1 MLAITLYQRYKPNLQ
16 IQKNKRKNKLFFS
29 SITVFLE
36 AISNTISDKKIN
48 TKIKESIR
56 LSVFVEIIE
65 KGYSLKEKR

>member
-1 MLAITLYQRYKPNLQ
+1 MLAITLYQRYEPNLQ

-29 SITVFLE
+29 LITVFLE

-48 TKIKESIR
+48 TEIKESIR